1 MKRTIVKRSTHLQP
15 RTSIAKDRRR
25 ITTSSATSNDRR
37 ITSTTVTDRWSSLV
51 VFMPVSIRSALTL
64 YTILWRRQKFD
75 GRPCTT
81 IKQHYALRLL
91 QTVQLLLLLLLHT
104 GIIRRRRGSQAPISL
119 QPAMRS
125 NGRLWASGGHAT
137 PGHHCFDRALG
148 TLQARTHPAVQIS
161 KQFEC
166 SQITGPEP

>member
-75 GRPCTT
+75 GRPAPQSSNTT
-81 IKQHYALRLL
+81 HFGYYKLFNCCCCCCCIPVSSDEGGAHKLLSVFSLLRGP
-91 QTVQLLLLLLLHT
+91 TVA
-104 GIIRRRRGSQAPISL
+104 S
-119 QPAMRS
+119 
-125 NGRLWASGGHAT
+125 GRLEAMLRQGTTASTGLWAL
-137 PGHHCFDRALG
+137 CRL
-148 TLQARTHPAVQIS
+148 ARIPQSRYLSNLNVRR
-161 KQFEC
+161 
-166 SQITGPEP
+166 